1 MINVIA
7 IAIGVIA
14 VISGGV
20 IAMINVIS
28 MIFGTESSREND
40 RKYMF
45 EIHSNGMIF
54 LKVCFS

>member
-20 IAMINVIS
+20 IAMINVIA

-40 RKYMF
+40 RSF
-45 EIHSNGMIF
+45 
-54 LKVCFS
+54 

>member
-7 IAIGVIA
+7 IAIGVIIIA

-20 IAMINVIS
+20 IVMINVIA

-40 RKYMF
+40 RSF
-45 EIHSNGMIF
+45 
-54 LKVCFS
+54 

>member
-20 IAMINVIS
+20 IARINVIA
-28 MIFGTESSREND
+28 MIFGTESCREND
-40 RKYMF
+40 RAF
-45 EIHSNGMIF
+45 
-54 LKVCFS
+54 